1 MGTPASPFARRPL
14 SRGAR
19 RSFSANRAFS
29 NWVRCPA
36 GRGAGV
42 EFYNRTG
49 ETYSALMNLPPILIA
64 SLVLAIALALMADRA
79 LAAAPQMPEDFQGRW
94 CTSSDTLKDDW
105 TRIIPEAQTA
115 RTITILSRSLP
126 RG

>member
-1 MGTPASPFARRPL
+1 
-14 SRGAR
+14 
-19 RSFSANRAFS
+19 
-29 NWVRCPA
+29 
-36 GRGAGV
+36 
-42 EFYNRTG
+42 
-49 ETYSALMNLPPILIA
+49 MNLPPILIA